1 MSARNIN
8 QISRKPQ
15 KTLKRAAAASA
26 SRVKK
31 PKLTAFDKKV
41 AAQQKRDA
49 KKAAKKAKK
58 EEFELD
64 EMAWFMRAK
73 AKIDQMTHPKGFE
86 KMVKQFADRM
96 TKPENKKRN
105 PSAKLPPMLQESLMF
120 LLELLFSI
128 LISLC
133 KKVFFQKN

>member
-1 MSARNIN
+1 M
-8 QISRKPQ
+8 QRKLQ
-15 KTLKRAAAASA
+15 R
-26 SRVKK
+26 
-31 PKLTAFDKKV
+31 
-41 AAQQKRDA
+41 Q
-49 KKAAKKAKK
+49 KK

-64 EMAWFMRAK
+64 EMSWFMKAK

-105 PSAKLPPMLQESLMF
+105 PSLPPMLQESLMF